1 MYESKTLIIQT
12 AAARVESVRGLA
24 VNLPGVYS
32 RLSGRIGLPPAALHL
47 LIWLSVAG
55 VSSLAIFY
63 TIYLHIYTLM
73 FDPRAQESA
82 GAYPLAMLLFL
93 VLWLGINSDSI
104 RDRLRKDVD
113 GFNMWPTALGIGFL
127 VVSYVILLGSP
138 RLDPTWGVFIELMIL
153 MIWFE
158 GLALVFANATGLFAL
173 RYLAIFIPTAS
184 LQYLLSTFL
193 DPQVSTAFLLIFFP
207 LLQFL
212 GYPVILN
219 TSIPSFQTITINRLD
234 GATVQLWINSGCTGL
249 PAISVFLL
257 LAGLIYLDAKPKM
270 KFFIPSVILG
280 LVFTLL
286 LNMLRLT
293 VLVQQALVAPD
304 QATAYATVNS
314 VHSWIGYAIYS
325 VFYVAY
331 VFIMLLPRF
340 RRDQG
345 SKNDVS
351 SHADA

>member
-1 MYESKTLIIQT
+1 VHS
-12 AAARVESVRGLA
+12 LA

-55 VSSLAIFY
+55 VSSLALFRQ
-63 TIYLHIYTLM
+63 IYAHIYYLM
-73 FDPRAQESA
+73 FNTEAQESA

-104 RDRLRKDVD
+104 RDRLRKDID
-113 GFNMWPTALGIGFL
+113 GFNLLPTALGVGL
-127 VVSYVILLGSP
+127 TVVAYVILLSSS
-138 RLDPTWGVFIELMIL
+138 LFDPTWVVFIELMIL

-158 GLALVFANATGLFAL
+158 GLALIFANATGLFAL
-173 RYLAIFIPTAS
+173 RYLALFIPTAS
-184 LQYLLSTFL
+184 LQYVLSTFL
-193 DPQVSTAFLLIFFP
+193 DAQVSFAFLSLFFP
-207 LLQFL
+207 LLKFL

-219 TSIPSFQTITINRLD
+219 TSVPSFQTITINRID
-234 GATVQLWINSGCTGL
+234 GPVQLWINSGCTGL

-280 LVFTLL
+280 LTFTLL
-286 LNMLRLT
+286 LNMFRLT
-293 VLVQQALVAPD
+293 VLVQQALAAPD
-304 QATAYATVNS
+304 VSTAYTTVAS

-325 VFYVAY
+325 VFYVVY

-340 RRDQG
+340 RQEQD
-345 SKNDVS
+345 SSNDVS
-351 SHADA
+351 SHADE

>member
-1 MYESKTLIIQT
+1 MHS
-12 AAARVESVRGLA
+12 LA
-24 VNLPGVYS
+24 VNLPGVYGW
-32 RLSGRIGLPPAALHL
+32 LSGKIGLPPAALHL

-55 VSSLAIFY
+55 VSSLALFRS
-63 TIYLHIYTLM
+63 IYADIYYLM
-73 FDPRAQESA
+73 FNTEAQESA

-104 RDRLRKDVD
+104 RDKLRKDID
-113 GFNMWPTALGIGFL
+113 GFNPLPTALGVALTVVAYSLLLANTFL
-127 VVSYVILLGSP
+127 KSLTNYS
-138 RLDPTWGVFIELMIL
+138 TWVVFIELMIL

-173 RYLAIFIPTAS
+173 RYLALFIPTAS
-184 LQYLLSTFL
+184 LQYVLSTFL
-193 DPQVSTAFLLIFFP
+193 DPQVSFVFLSVFFP
-207 LLQFL
+207 LLKFL

-219 TSIPSFQTITINRLD
+219 TSQPSFQTVTITRPD
-234 GATVQLWINSGCTGL
+234 GPVQLWINSGCTGL

-270 KFFIPSVILG
+270 KFFVPSVILG
-280 LVFTLL
+280 LAFTIL

-293 VLVQQALVAPD
+293 VLVQQALA
-304 QATAYATVNS
+304 ATDVSAAYATVSS

-325 VFYVAY
+325 VFYVIY

-340 RRDQG
+340 RQEQD
-345 SKNDVS
+345 SSDDVS
-351 SHADA
+351 SHADG

>member
-1 MYESKTLIIQT
+1 MH
-12 AAARVESVRGLA
+12 GLA

-32 RLSGRIGLPPAALHL
+32 RLSTKVGLPPAALHL

-55 VSSLAIFY
+55 VSSLALFRP
-63 TIYLHIYTLM
+63 IYAHVYSLM
-73 FDPRAQESA
+73 FDTAAQESA

-104 RDRLRKDVD
+104 RDRLRKDID
-113 GFNMWPTALGIGFL
+113 GFNPIPTALGVSL
-127 VVSYVILLGSP
+127 TVVSYILLLS
-138 RLDPTWGVFIELMIL
+138 RSLFNSTWVVFVELMIL

-158 GLALVFANATGLFAL
+158 GLALIFANATGLFAL
-173 RYLAIFIPTAS
+173 RYLALFIPTAS
-184 LQYLLSTFL
+184 LQYVFSTFL
-193 DPQVSTAFLLIFFP
+193 DPQVSTAFLLLFFP

-212 GYPVILN
+212 GYPVTLS
-219 TSIPSFQTITINRLD
+219 TSIPSFQTITINTLH
-234 GATVQLWINSGCTGL
+234 GPVQLWINSGCTGL

-270 KFFIPSVILG
+270 KFFVPSVILG
-280 LVFTLL
+280 LVFVLL

-293 VLVQQALVAPD
+293 VLVQQALAAPD
-304 QATAYATVNS
+304 VSTAYAQVAS

-325 VFYVAY
+325 VFYVVY

-340 RRDQG
+340 RQEQDQ
-345 SKNDVS
+345 SNDVS
-351 SHADA
+351 PHAG